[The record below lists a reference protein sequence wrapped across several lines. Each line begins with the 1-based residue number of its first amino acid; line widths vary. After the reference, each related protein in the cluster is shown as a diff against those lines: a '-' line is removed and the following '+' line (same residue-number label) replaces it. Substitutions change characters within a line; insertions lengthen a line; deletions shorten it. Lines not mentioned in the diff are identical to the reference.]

1 MKIWTL
7 FASVLFG
14 ATILGC
20 STSNTSPQEEG
31 RELSLT
37 NYQVLISGDS
47 GFYAKNIVSDSEG
60 LYVSN
65 SPNIFPGV
73 TTASL
78 EFRAGSK
85 ITFYHKTD
93 DCGGT
98 VLFYDFEDGSEFKL
112 PVFSDLSSCAL
123 TVTGVTQQNDM
134 VFLSYYLDRIG
145 KDYAFFVRSINI
157 NTKNFTDFELNQKPT
172 QLAVSNNRLFV
183 LTWDEN
189 QTGAYALKILDFE
202 INTKTHEMNLGLDV
216 GTIFTKTNGDIII
229 SYPNEHTTLDSNSLN
244 PLYTRYNSGSEPHFY
259 NAQHITFDGSG
270 RMYYIRNTALDSETD
285 GTTATHDF
293 NSNSTVLYYFE
304 NFLNEA
310 QLKVEFDVETA
321 TTLNYDAVNDLIL
334 IGYKKNTASGGGII
348 RITPAPNLT
357 FVDNLDLEDIPS
369 HIFPN

>member
-20 STSNTSPQEEG
+20 STSNTSLQEGG

-37 NYQVLISGDS
+37 NYQVLVSGGS
-47 GFYAKNIVSDSEG
+47 GFYAQNIVSDSDG
-60 LYVSN
+60 LSVTN
-65 SPNIFPGV
+65 SPNIFPGG

-78 EFRAGSK
+78 EFRASSK

-93 DCGGT
+93 TCGGT
-98 VLFYDFEDGSEFKL
+98 VLFYDFEDGLEFEL
-112 PVFSDLSSCAL
+112 PVFLDLSSCTL
-123 TVTGVTQQNDM
+123 TVTAVTQQDDM
-134 VFLSYYLDRIG
+134 VFLSYYLDRSG
-145 KDYAFFVRSINI
+145 KNQAFFVRSINI

-172 QLAVSNNRLFV
+172 QLAVSNSRLFV
-183 LTWDEN
+183 LTRDES
-189 QTGAYALKILDFE
+189 QTSAYALKIIDIE
-202 INTKTHEMNLGLDV
+202 INTKIHEIDLGLDV

-229 SYPNEHTTLDSNSLN
+229 SYPNAHTTLDSNSLN
-244 PLYTRYNSGSEPHFY
+244 PSYTRYNSGSEPHFY
-259 NAQHITFDGSG
+259 NAQHIIFDESG

-285 GTTATHDF
+285 GITATHDF

-310 QLKVEFDVETA
+310 QFKVEFDIETT
-321 TTLNYDAVNDLIL
+321 TTLNYDDVNDLIL
-334 IGYKKNTASGGGII
+334 IGYKKNTTSGGGII

-357 FVDNLDLEDIPS
+357 FVDNLDLEDIPA
-369 HIFPN
+369 HIFQN